1 MIQWLEHCS
10 STAGGTGLISG
21 RGPTIPQP
29 VQRSQNNNN
38 NNAVGNNGKGKKMRQ
53 KEEGMFLKVS
63 LSLSQAPSKV
73 GDSTLNSESPA

>member
-10 STAGGTGLISG
+10 STAGGKGLISG
-21 RGPTIPQP
+21 RGTTIPQP
-29 VQRSQNNNN
+29 VQRSQNN

-53 KEEGMFLKVS
+53 EEEGMFLKVS

-73 GDSTLNSESPA
+73 GDSTLNRESPA